1 MWILLPAVSGLRG
14 FLRKSRAEVR
24 VFPEGDSSGMDTL
37 QILRDLAFIL
47 IFAKFFA
54 LLARKIHAPEVA
66 GEIVAGLLIG
76 PSVFGLVKES
86 DFISGM
92 AEIGVI
98 LLMFSAGLETDL
110 DQLKKS
116 GVKATLIAAFGVIVP
131 LILGTILYSCFYGF
145 GALGSDKFLHAV
157 FIGTILTATSVSITV
172 QALRELGKIQTE
184 VGVTIT
190 SAAVIDDVFGILVLT
205 AVLSMK
211 DPTANIGMVT
221 LKTVVFFA
229 AGIALGVVILKLMKI
244 FDACYPHTR
253 RVPIIGMC
261 LAFAYSYIADKYFG
275 VADITGAYIA
285 GIVLSSL
292 KDSSYIERKMDI
304 NSYMIFGPVFFASI
318 GLQTNLRQLDPRIL
332 VFSLCFVAVGMIA
345 KVIGCGFCAKFL
357 GYEKHESLKIGV
369 GMMTRGEVALIVAQ
383 RGLKAGMMESNF
395 FTCLIL
401 LIIISSIMTPI
412 ILKRL
417 YVKYPDAPIGAAK
430 AKAGA

>member
-1 MWILLPAVSGLRG
+1 
-14 FLRKSRAEVR
+14 
-24 VFPEGDSSGMDTL
+24 MDTL
-37 QILRDLAFIL
+37 QILRNLCIIL

-76 PSVFGLVKES
+76 PSLLNLVEAS

-116 GVKATLIAAFGVIVP
+116 GLKATLIAAFGVIVP
-131 LILGTILYSCFYGF
+131 LILGTILYGCFYGF
-145 GALGSDKFLHAV
+145 GAWGSDAFLHAV

-184 VGVTIT
+184 VGITIT

-211 DPTANIGMVT
+211 DPSANIGMVA
-221 LKTVVFFA
+221 LKTVLFFVI
-229 AGIALGVVILKLMKI
+229 GIALGIVILKLMKML
-244 FDACYPHTR
+244 DAKYPHTR
-253 RVPIIGMC
+253 RIPIIGMC
-261 LAFAYSYIADKYFG
+261 LAFAYSYVADRYFG

-304 NSYMIFGPVFFASI
+304 NSYMIFGPIFFASI
-318 GLQTNLRQLDPRIL
+318 GLQTNLRTLDPRIL

-345 KVIGCGFCAKFL
+345 KVVGCGLCAKVE
-357 GYEKHESLKIGV
+357 GYSGSDSLKIGV

-395 FTCLIL
+395 FTCVIL
-401 LIIISSIMTPI
+401 LIIISSIVTPI
-412 ILKRL
+412 ILKHL
-417 YVKYPDAPIGAAK
+417 YIKDAQVKPAK
-430 AKAGA
+430 A